1 MFIHTSSYRM
11 LQLNNE
17 LDRKEYTFRV
27 GNLIFHELGQIPLN
41 TLEKFADT
49 EHVFPVSLLLCLFNM
64 KYIFCEVQI

>member
-1 MFIHTSSYRM
+1 M

-41 TLEKFADT
+41 MLEKFADT
-49 EHVFPVSLLLCLFNM
+49 EHVFPVSLSL
-64 KYIFCEVQI
+64 YIFIVRSLSCFH

>member
-1 MFIHTSSYRM
+1 M

-41 TLEKFADT
+41 MLEKFADT
-49 EHVFPVSLLLCLFNM
+49 EHVFPVSFSL
-64 KYIFCEVQI
+64 